1 VAWTRVCRRS
11 GVEKSNHKGFIVL
24 IMAAQERDVT
34 GMSRPRISIRWIRI
48 IPVAL
53 IMYTIAFID
62 RTNISLAL
70 PLIGRDLHLDPQ
82 QAGTVAGIFFWGYL
96 ALQIPGGHL
105 AKHWSAKRFISI
117 LLVAWAIFAVGCGLA
132 RTYHELLLLRLLLGV
147 AESGVYPATLI
158 LLSHW
163 FSRSER
169 ARANALWLLC
179 LPGAVIISSPFSG
192 WILDHYSWRVMLVAE
207 GSLPFLWLA
216 VWLAFIQDHPGEA
229 AWLPP
234 GERGLLVETLRRE
247 SSELEGSDKVPYL
260 RALLRPQVFLLAAVY
275 FCFVSGQMGLLFWL
289 PSAMGKFR
297 TLSSLSTGILY
308 TLPFIVGAASVLII
322 SRHSD
327 KVHERRFH
335 AAGAMLFGGSCIL
348 LAVATIPYSLLIA
361 FAFIA
366 LSGVGAYGPMGSFW
380 AIPTETLSPRIVG
393 SVMGFVNAIGN
404 LGAYFAPLI
413 VGYLNKRTGSFLAGF
428 TYLGVI
434 TLVAAGLATLLR
446 TASARPELR
455 SSEGQ

>member
-1 VAWTRVCRRS
+1 M
-11 GVEKSNHKGFIVL
+11 I
-24 IMAAQERDVT
+24 AAQELNARAGIT
-34 GMSRPRISIRWIRI
+34 GSRTSIRWIRI

-53 IMYTIAFID
+53 VMYTIAFID

-70 PLIGRDLHLDPQ
+70 PRISRDLHLDPQ

-105 AKHWSAKRFISI
+105 AKHWSAKKFISV
-117 LLVAWAIFAVGCGLA
+117 LLVVWAIFAVGCGMA
-132 RTYHELLLLRLLLGV
+132 RTYHELLLFRLLLGV

-169 ARANALWLLC
+169 ARANAFWLLC
-179 LPGAVIISSPFSG
+179 LPGAVVLASPFSG
-192 WILDHYSWRVMLVAE
+192 WILDHWNWRVMLVAE
-207 GSLPFLWLA
+207 GSLPFLWLTI
-216 VWLAFIQDHPGEA
+216 WLLFIQDHPSEA
-229 AWLPP
+229 SWLPED
-234 GERGLLVETLRRE
+234 ERSLLVETLRLE
-247 SSELEGSDKVPYL
+247 SSTLDESKRIPYL
-260 RALLRPQVFLLAAVY
+260 RALLHPQVILLAAIY

-289 PSAMGKFR
+289 PSAMEKFR
-297 TLSSLSTGILY
+297 KLSSFSTGILY
-308 TLPFIVGAASVLII
+308 TIPFIVGAISVLII

-327 KVHERRFH
+327 RMHERRFH
-335 AAGAMLFGGSCIL
+335 AAGAMLFGGTCIL
-348 LAVATIPYSLLIA
+348 LAVATIPHSLLIA

-366 LSGVGAYGPMGSFW
+366 LSGVGAYGPMGAFW

-413 VGYLNKRTGSFLAGF
+413 VGYLNQRTGTFLGGF

-434 TLVAAGLATLLR
+434 TLVAAGLATLVR
-446 TASARPELR
+446 TAPAYPEAEL
-455 SSEGQ
+455 SEEQ

>member
-1 VAWTRVCRRS
+1 MNS
-11 GVEKSNHKGFIVL
+11 GYEQHIR
-24 IMAAQERDVT
+24 MAT
-34 GMSRPRISIRWIRI
+34 STRISARWIRV

-70 PLIGRDLHLDPQ
+70 PHISRDLHLDPQ

-105 AKHWSAKRFISI
+105 AKHWSAKKFISI
-117 LLVAWAIFAVGCGLA
+117 LLLVWAVFAVGCGLV
-132 RTYHELLLLRLLLGV
+132 RTYRELLLLRLLLGI

-169 ARANALWLLC
+169 ARANAFWLLC
-179 LPGAVIISSPFSG
+179 LPGAVILASPFSG
-192 WILDHYSWRVMLVAE
+192 WILDHWNWRVMLVAE
-207 GSLPFLWLA
+207 GSLPFFWLA
-216 VWLAFIQDHPGEA
+216 IWLIFIQDHPSQA
-229 AWLPP
+229 SWLPED
-234 GERGLLVETLRRE
+234 ERRTLVETLRCE
-247 SSELEGSDKVPYL
+247 SLELQGSEQVSFL

-289 PSAMGKFR
+289 PSAMEKFKKQ
-297 TLSSLSTGILY
+297 SSLSTGILY
-308 TLPFIVGAASVLII
+308 TLPFIVGAISVLLI

-335 AAGAMLFGGSCIL
+335 AAGAMLFGGTCIL
-348 LAVATIPYSLLIA
+348 LAVMAIPHSLWVA

-366 LSGVGAYGPMGSFW
+366 LSGVGAYGPMGAFW
-380 AIPTETLSPRIVG
+380 AIPTETLSPKIVG

-404 LGAYFAPLI
+404 LGAYFAPLV
-413 VGYLNKRTGSFLAGF
+413 VGYLNKTTGSFLAGF

-434 TLVAAGLATLLR
+434 TLVAGGLVTLVK
-446 TASARPELR
+446 TAPANAKT
-455 SSEGQ
+455 

>member
-1 VAWTRVCRRS
+1 MRNFQHSRGAVISTTTAGQHVAKVGASRS
-11 GVEKSNHKGFIVL
+11 
-24 IMAAQERDVT
+24 
-34 GMSRPRISIRWIRI
+34 RISFRWIRI

-70 PLIGRDLHLDPQ
+70 PHISRDLHLDPQ

-105 AKHWSAKRFISI
+105 AKHWSAKKFISV
-117 LLVAWAIFAVGCGLA
+117 LLVVWAVFAVGCGFA

-169 ARANALWLLC
+169 ARANAFWLLC
-179 LPGAVIISSPFSG
+179 LPGAVILASPFSG
-192 WILDHYSWRVMLVAE
+192 WILDHWNWRVMLVAE
-207 GSLPFLWLA
+207 GSLPF
-216 VWLAFIQDHPGEA
+216 VWLAIWLLFIQDHPA
-229 AWLPP
+229 QASWLPED
-234 GERGLLVETLRRE
+234 ERTLLVETLNRE
-247 SSELEGSDKVPYL
+247 SSELEGSEKVPYF
-260 RALLRPQVFLLAAVY
+260 RALLRPQVFLLAAIY

-289 PSAMGKFR
+289 PSAMDKFR
-297 TLSSLSTGILY
+297 KLSSLSTGMLY
-308 TLPFIVGAASVLII
+308 TLPFIVGAISVLVV

-327 KVHERRFH
+327 KMHERRFH
-335 AAGAMLFGGSCIL
+335 AAGAMLLGGTCIL
-348 LAVATIPYSLLIA
+348 LAVAIIPHSLLIA

-366 LSGVGAYGPMGSFW
+366 LSGVGAYGPMGAFW
-380 AIPTETLSPRIVG
+380 AIPTETLPPKIVG

-413 VGYLNKRTGSFLAGF
+413 VGHLNKKTGGFLAGF
-428 TYLGVI
+428 TYLGMI
-434 TLVAAGLATLLR
+434 TLVAAGLTMLIKKAPNH
-446 TASARPELR
+446 AKA
-455 SSEGQ
+455 GG

>member
-1 VAWTRVCRRS
+1 MRNFQHSRGSVISMTTAEPQGAKTEASPSRV
-11 GVEKSNHKGFIVL
+11 
-24 IMAAQERDVT
+24 
-34 GMSRPRISIRWIRI
+34 SIRWIRI

-70 PLIGRDLHLDPQ
+70 PHISRDLHLDPQ

-105 AKHWSAKRFISI
+105 AKHWSAKKFIGV
-117 LLVAWAIFAVGCGLA
+117 LLVVWAIFAVGCGFA
-132 RTYHELLLLRLLLGV
+132 RTYRELLLLRLLLGV

-163 FSRSER
+163 FSRAER
-169 ARANALWLLC
+169 ARANAFWLLC
-179 LPGAVIISSPFSG
+179 LPGAVILASPFSG
-192 WILDHYSWRVMLVAE
+192 WILDHWNWRVMLIAE
-207 GSLPFLWLA
+207 GSLPF
-216 VWLAFIQDHPGEA
+216 VWLAIWLLFIQDHPA
-229 AWLPP
+229 QASWLPED
-234 GERGLLVETLRRE
+234 ERTRLVETLHRE
-247 SSELEGSDKVPYL
+247 SAELEGSQKVPYL
-260 RALLRPQVFLLAAVY
+260 RALLRPEVFLLAAIY

-289 PSAMGKFR
+289 PSAMDKFR
-297 TLSSLSTGILY
+297 KLSSLSTGMLY
-308 TLPFIVGAASVLII
+308 TLPFIVGAISVLAV

-327 KVHERRFH
+327 KMRERRFH
-335 AAGAMLFGGSCIL
+335 AAGAMLFGGTCIL

-361 FAFIA
+361 FGFIA
-366 LSGVGAYGPMGSFW
+366 LSGVGAYGPMGAFW
-380 AIPTETLSPRIVG
+380 AIPTETLSPQIVG

-434 TLVAAGLATLLR
+434 TLVAGGLTMLIKTAPVHAKAGT
-446 TASARPELR
+446 
-455 SSEGQ
+455 

>member
-1 VAWTRVCRRS
+1 ML
-11 GVEKSNHKGFIVL
+11 KGKTNAREFFIM
-24 IMAAQERDVT
+24 IKTAQERDSGT
-34 GMSRPRISIRWIRI
+34 GTAPSRISQRWIRI
-48 IPVAL
+48 IPLAL

-70 PLIGRDLHLDPQ
+70 PHISLDLHLDPQ

-105 AKHWSAKRFISI
+105 AKHWSAKKFISI
-117 LLVAWAIFAVGCGLA
+117 LLVVWAVFAVGCGLV
-132 RTYHELLLLRLLLGV
+132 RTYRELLLLRLLLGI

-169 ARANALWLLC
+169 ARANAFWLLC
-179 LPGAVIISSPFSG
+179 LPGAVILASPFSG
-192 WILDHYSWRVMLVAE
+192 WILDHWNWRVMLVVE

-216 VWLAFIQDHPGEA
+216 IWLAFIQDHPSQA
-229 AWLPP
+229 SWLPE
-234 GERGLLVETLRRE
+234 GERLPLVETLRRE
-247 SSELEGSDKVPYL
+247 SSELEGSEKVPYL
-260 RALLRPQVFLLAAVY
+260 RSLLRPQVFLLAAIY

-289 PSAMGKFR
+289 PSAMGTFR
-297 TLSSLSTGILY
+297 ILSSLTTGILY
-308 TLPFIVGAASVLII
+308 TIPFIVGAVSVLLV

-327 KVHERRFH
+327 KTRERRFH
-335 AAGAMLFGGSCIL
+335 AAGAMLFGGASIL
-348 LAVATIPYSLLIA
+348 LAVLSIPHSRLMA

-366 LSGVGAYGPMGSFW
+366 LSGVGAYCPMGAFW
-380 AIPTETLSPRIVG
+380 AIPTETLSSKIVG

-413 VGYLNKRTGSFLAGF
+413 VGYLNKKTGSFLSGF
-428 TYLGVI
+428 TYLGAI
-434 TLVAAGLATLLR
+434 TVVGAGLATFLK
-446 TASARPELR
+446 TTPATPATGSKEI
-455 SSEGQ
+455 GT

>member
-1 VAWTRVCRRS
+1 MNES
-11 GVEKSNHKGFIVL
+11 
-24 IMAAQERDVT
+24 
-34 GMSRPRISIRWIRI
+34 ISISDAAVGSTKLSVRWIRI

-53 IMYTIAFID
+53 VMYTIAFID

-70 PLIGRDLHLDPQ
+70 PHISRDLHLDPQ

-105 AKHWSAKRFISI
+105 AKHWSAKKFIAI
-117 LLVAWAIFAVGCGLA
+117 LLVVWAVFAVGCGLA
-132 RTYHELLLLRLLLGV
+132 RTYKELLALRLLLGI

-163 FSRSER
+163 FSRAER
-169 ARANALWLLC
+169 ARANAFWLLC
-179 LPGAVIISSPFSG
+179 LPGAVILASPFSG
-192 WILDHYSWRVMLVAE
+192 WMLDHWNWRVMLIAE

-216 VWLAFIQDHPGEA
+216 IWLVFIQDHPSEA
-229 AWLPP
+229 DWLPEA
-234 GERGLLVETLRRE
+234 ERRPLVDLLRRE
-247 SSELEGSDKVPYL
+247 SEALQGAEDVSYL
-260 RALLRPQVFLLAAVY
+260 QALLRPQVFLLAAVY

-289 PSAMGKFR
+289 PSAMGKFQK
-297 TLSSLSTGILY
+297 LSSLSTGLLY
-308 TLPFIVGAASVLII
+308 TLPFIVGAVSVLLI

-327 KVHERRFH
+327 QVRERRFH
-335 AAGAMLFGGSCIL
+335 AAGAMLFGGTCIL
-348 LAVATIPYSLLIA
+348 IAVATIGHSLLLA

-366 LSGVGAYGPMGSFW
+366 LSGVGAYGPMGAFW

-413 VGYLNKRTGSFLAGF
+413 VGYLNKRTGSFLSGF
-428 TYLGVI
+428 AYLGVI
-434 TLVAAGLATLLR
+434 TIVAAGLALFLK
-446 TASARPELR
+446 TAPVPKQTRFEEAR
-455 SSEGQ
+455 

>member
-1 VAWTRVCRRS
+1 MNESTS
-11 GVEKSNHKGFIVL
+11 ISD
-24 IMAAQERDVT
+24 AAEGSAKLSV
-34 GMSRPRISIRWIRI
+34 RWIRI

-70 PLIGRDLHLDPQ
+70 PHISRDLHLDPQ

-105 AKHWSAKRFISI
+105 AKHWSAKKFIAI
-117 LLVAWAIFAVGCGLA
+117 LLVVWAVFAVGCGLA
-132 RTYHELLLLRLLLGV
+132 RTYKELLALRLLLGI

-163 FSRSER
+163 FSRAER
-169 ARANALWLLC
+169 ARANAFWLLC
-179 LPGAVIISSPFSG
+179 LPGAVILASPFSG
-192 WILDHYSWRVMLVAE
+192 WMLDHWNWRVMLIAE

-216 VWLAFIQDHPGEA
+216 IWLIFIQDHPSEA
-229 AWLPP
+229 DWLPEP
-234 GERGLLVETLRRE
+234 ERRPLVDLLRQE
-247 SSELEGSDKVPYL
+247 SEALQGAEDVSYL
-260 RALLRPQVFLLAAVY
+260 QALLRPQVFLLAAVY

-289 PSAMGKFR
+289 PSAMGKFQK
-297 TLSSLSTGILY
+297 LSSLSTGLLY
-308 TLPFIVGAASVLII
+308 TLPFIVGAVSVLLI

-327 KVHERRFH
+327 QVRERRFH
-335 AAGAMLFGGSCIL
+335 AAGAMLFGGTCIL
-348 LAVATIPYSLLIA
+348 IAVATIGHSLLLA

-366 LSGVGAYGPMGSFW
+366 LSGVGAYGPMGAFW

-413 VGYLNKRTGSFLAGF
+413 VGYLNKRTGSFLSGF
-428 TYLGVI
+428 AYLGVI
-434 TLVAAGLATLLR
+434 TIVAAGLALFLK
-446 TASARPELR
+446 TAPVPRQTRFEEAR
-455 SSEGQ
+455 

>member
-1 VAWTRVCRRS
+1 MMA
-11 GVEKSNHKGFIVL
+11 
-24 IMAAQERDVT
+24 AAQERDAT
-34 GMSRPRISIRWIRI
+34 GKSPSRISIRWIRI

-70 PLIGRDLHLDPQ
+70 PLISRELHLDPQ

-117 LLVAWAIFAVGCGLA
+117 LLVAWAFFALGCGLA

-179 LPGAVIISSPFSG
+179 LPGAVIVSSPFSG

-216 VWLAFIQDHPGEA
+216 VWLAFIQDHPEEA
-229 AWLPP
+229 GWLPE
-234 GERGLLVETLRRE
+234 GERGTLVATLLRE
-247 SSELEGSDKVPYL
+247 SSELEGSKSVPYF
-260 RALLRPQVFLLAAVY
+260 RALLRPEVFLLAAVY

-348 LAVATIPYSLLIA
+348 LAVAIIPHSLLIA

-366 LSGVGAYGPMGSFW
+366 LSGVGAYGPMGAFW

-413 VGYLNKRTGSFLAGF
+413 VGYLNKRTESFVAGF
-428 TYLGVI
+428 TYLGAI
-434 TLVAAGLATLLR
+434 TVVGAGLTTLLR
-446 TASARPELR
+446 TAPQYPETRLL
-455 SSEGQ
+455 EEQ

>member
-1 VAWTRVCRRS
+1 MNES
-11 GVEKSNHKGFIVL
+11 
-24 IMAAQERDVT
+24 
-34 GMSRPRISIRWIRI
+34 ISISDAVAGSAKLSVRWIRI

-70 PLIGRDLHLDPQ
+70 PHISRDLHLDPQ

-105 AKHWSAKRFISI
+105 AKHWSAKKFIAI
-117 LLVAWAIFAVGCGLA
+117 LLVVWAVFAVGCGLA
-132 RTYHELLLLRLLLGV
+132 RTYKELLALRLLLGI

-163 FSRSER
+163 FSGAER
-169 ARANALWLLC
+169 ARANAFWLLC
-179 LPGAVIISSPFSG
+179 LPGAVILASPFSG
-192 WILDHYSWRVMLVAE
+192 WMLDHWNWRVMLIAE

-216 VWLAFIQDHPGEA
+216 IWLVFIQDHPSEA
-229 AWLPP
+229 DWLPEP
-234 GERGLLVETLRRE
+234 ERRSLVDLLRRE
-247 SSELEGSDKVPYL
+247 SEALQGAEDVSYL
-260 RALLRPQVFLLAAVY
+260 QALLRPQVFLLAAVY

-289 PSAMGKFR
+289 PSAMGKFQK
-297 TLSSLSTGILY
+297 LSSLSTGLLY
-308 TLPFIVGAASVLII
+308 TLPFIVGAISVLLI

-327 KVHERRFH
+327 QVRERRFH
-335 AAGAMLFGGSCIL
+335 ASGAMLFGGICIL
-348 LAVATIPYSLLIA
+348 IAVATIGHSLLLA

-366 LSGVGAYGPMGSFW
+366 LSGVGAYGPMGAFW

-413 VGYLNKRTGSFLAGF
+413 VGYLNKRTGSFLSGF
-428 TYLGVI
+428 AYLGVI
-434 TLVAAGLATLLR
+434 TVVAAGLALFLK
-446 TASARPELR
+446 TAPGPGQTRLAEAR
-455 SSEGQ
+455 